1 MDVVILVSHINI
13 SILCR
18 YWDICPLENLLAQME
33 VDKPIV
39 AKAVAKLLIPSIF
52 PKVTILFGK
61 LLL

>member
-1 MDVVILVSHINI
+1 
-13 SILCR
+13 
-18 YWDICPLENLLAQME
+18 ME

-61 LLL
+61 LGLIGRYSLDFAFS